1 MKYET
6 GNAHAESKAAT
17 VGHMHSRRRRKATS
31 SNAFAAVYLVMSA
44 GRVLGSL
51 DSVHGPR
58 VHREPDEITGLQRQ
72 LQEAALMGDTKLLN
86 ITNLIT
92 AGADPNG
99 YDEYHM
105 TPLHWAVI
113 KGQRLAVELLLT
125 RGAHTDVRDSSNRTP
140 LHFVGI
146 YGKTILSGNQT
157 VLSSAFSCCLLVC
170 ASYHDY
176 SMPWAGWGTEFP
188 SILTALYF
196 AGANFNAADQSQN
209 TPLHLAA
216 AEDQVDT
223 VKELIKYG
231 AKLDMANL
239 WQQRTPLG
247 MATQVA

>member
-1 MKYET
+1 MKCET
-6 GNAHAESKAAT
+6 GSAHADSKASRAE
-17 VGHMHSRRRRKATS
+17 VGHVLSRRRRNATFS
-31 SNAFAAVYLVMSA
+31 SAFAAVCIVTSA

-58 VHREPDEITGLQRQ
+58 VHREPEEITGLQRQ

-113 KGQRLAVELLLT
+113 KGQRLAVELLLS

-146 YGKTILSGNQT
+146 YGE
-157 VLSSAFSCCLLVC
+157 
-170 ASYHDY
+170 
-176 SMPWAGWGTEFP
+176 TE
-188 SILTALYF
+188 T
-196 AGANFNAADQSQN
+196 
-209 TPLHLAA
+209 
-216 AEDQVDT
+216 
-223 VKELIKYG
+223 K
-231 AKLDMANL
+231 
-239 WQQRTPLG
+239 R
-247 MATQVA
+247 